1 MAAPRFADAVAKYD
15 EAWMAL
21 FGVPY
26 DRTCSFRGGSRFG
39 PRAIREASYNF
50 ETYMMDHQR
59 DLRDVAV
66 ADLGDTPTFGASTEM
81 VEGVTHMA
89 ADVVRAGKIPIVI
102 GGEHNLAPPGGG
114 GVPEENRGRRQGAPP
129 GLPRPYPSPQGVPPL
144 PGARVPDTPRV
155 GN

>member
-81 VEGVTHMA
+81 VDGRDAH
-89 ADVVRAGKIPIVI
+89 
-102 GGEHNLAPPGGG
+102 GGG
-114 GVPEENRGRRQGAPP
+114 CRPRGEDSDRHRR
-129 GLPRPYPSPQGVPPL
+129 
-144 PGARVPDTPRV
+144 
-155 GN
+155 

>member
-15 EAWMAL
+15 EARIVL

-26 DRTCSFRGGSRFG
+26 DRTCSFRGGSRFA

-59 DLRDVAV
+59 DLRDIPV

-81 VEGVTHMA
+81 VDGVTKMA
-89 ADVVRAGKIPIVI
+89 ADVIGAGKIPIVI
-102 GGEHNLAPPGGG
+102 GGGDSPPPAVVRAVPQEGG
-114 GVPEENRGRRQGAPP
+114 GVRSDAHPRLR
-129 GLPRPYPSPQGVPPL
+129 RPYPSHQW
-144 PGARVPDTPRV
+144 
-155 GN
+155 

>member
-1 MAAPRFADAVAKYD
+1 MSSRANSLPVRKSCTLKRSAGASSRQIEWGRPQISARDFRSPMAAPRFADAVAKYD

-26 DRTCSFRGGSRFG
+26 DRPCSFRGGSRFG

-102 GGEHNLAPPGGG
+102 GGGHDIGPA
-114 GVPEENRGRRQGAPP
+114 AHW
-129 GLPRPYPSPQGVPPL
+129 
-144 PGARVPDTPRV
+144 
-155 GN
+155 

>member
-102 GGEHNLAPPGGG
+102 GGEHNLAPAGRRAFPKD
-114 GVPEENRGRRQGAPP
+114 NRGGRNKAPP
-129 GLPRPYPSPQGVPPL
+129 PLPRPDPSPQRVPPPPPR
-144 PGARVPDTPRV
+144 PGP
-155 GN
+155 